1 MDGQKLARLP
11 KWAQKLIRDQA
22 RRIDERDELIAD
34 LRNESTVPE
43 WHDWEFSTYDSIA
56 IPREDGTA
64 RNEFPK
70 RYINA
75 TTIRLRHNGIECE
88 LAARDGEIRLSFDLD
103 RDLPHPGFK
112 TKVVVVPDASN
123 CLKLARMRDCDPV
136 HTFDDAFRKS

>member
-22 RRIDERDELIAD
+22 RRIDRPDLEELRGEYAKDIEGGHEACV
-34 LRNESTVPE
+34 LL
-43 WHDWEFSTYDSIA
+43 A

-136 HTFDDAFRKS
+136 HTFDDAFKKA